1 LVFFLKK
8 IAFIILFHY
17 IVVLLGI
24 PRFVSE
30 VIMKVVEKTEKEKKE
45 IEKEKR
51 NQGNE
56 RQFLNWCLRKV
67 YRLSTIMD
75 LQMCVS

>member
-1 LVFFLKK
+1 
-8 IAFIILFHY
+8 
-17 IVVLLGI
+17 
-24 PRFVSE
+24 
-30 VIMKVVEKTEKEKKE
+30 MKVVEKTEKEKKE

-51 NQGNE
+51 NHVNE